1 MTAKECIKER
11 RSIRK
16 FKDTKIDHQ
25 LLEEIIETASYA
37 PSWKHTQ
44 IVRYVAI
51 EGALKD
57 KIGSECTAMFPNNGV
72 IIQNAPML
80 IAVTVL
86 KGRCGY
92 ERDGSFTTPRGDTW
106 QMFDAGVASQTFCL
120 AAHEHGIG
128 SVIMG
133 IFDGAAVSDLL
144 EIPEDRELVA
154 LIPIGY
160 PDEAPAAPR
169 RKAVA
174 DLLSYKEA

>member
-1 MTAKECIKER
+1 MTAKECIRGR

-44 IVRYVAI
+44 IVRYVAV

-57 KIGSECTAMFPNNGV
+57 KIGSECTSMFPNNGV

-80 IAVTVL
+80 IAVTVI
-86 KGRCGY
+86 KNRCGY
-92 ERDGSFTTPRGDTW
+92 ERDGSFTTPRKDTW
-106 QMFDAGVASQTFCL
+106 QMYDAGVASEAFCL
-120 AAHEHGIG
+120 AAYEQGIG
-128 SVIMG
+128 SVIVG
-133 IFDGAAVSDLL
+133 IFDGDGVSALL
-144 EIPEDRELVA
+144 ELPEDRELVA

-160 PDEAPAAPR
+160 PDEAPTAPR
-169 RKAVA
+169 RKPVSE
-174 DLLSYKEA
+174 LVSYKE